1 MAKMSKNNDEN
12 LNNPY
17 LFARREW
24 NERYGDY
31 IARAKNWRVMA
42 LASLGVTAI
51 AVITAGSVVMSSKV
65 KPFIVEVDRTGEVR
79 AVGVPDVPQTV
90 SERIIKASLVRWID
104 LVRRVPT
111 DPEIKKDDL
120 GYVYAMAD
128 AITAQ
133 KLNAFFKQEENDPF
147 AIIGK
152 GYVITTDIKNVVK
165 LRDNI
170 FQIDWDERTIDT
182 RDQRYKIDHMRAV
195 ITVAQREPTTEQEI
209 LKNPLGIYIIDFNW
223 SPIMAFDEK

>member
-1 MAKMSKNNDEN
+1 MAKMSKNDEN

-31 IARAKNWRVMA
+31 IARAKTWRMMA
-42 LASLGVTAI
+42 MASLGVAAI
-51 AVITAGSVVMSSKV
+51 AVATAGYVVTSSKV
-65 KPFIVEVDRTGEVR
+65 KPFVVEVDKTGEVR
-79 AVGVPDVPQTV
+79 AVGIPDVPQTV

-104 LVRRVPT
+104 LVRRVPI

-120 GYVYAMAD
+120 TYVYAMASSE
-128 AITAQ
+128 TAQ

-152 GYVITTDIKNVVK
+152 GYVISTDIKNVVK

-170 FQIDWDERTIDT
+170 YQIDWDEKTVDT

-195 ITVAQREPTTEQEI
+195 ITVATKEPTTEQDI
-209 LKNPLGIYIIDFNW
+209 LKNPLGIYVIDFNW
-223 SPIMAFDEK
+223 SPIMSFDSN

>member
-1 MAKMSKNNDEN
+1 
-12 LNNPY
+12 
-17 LFARREW
+17 
-24 NERYGDY
+24 
-31 IARAKNWRVMA
+31 
-42 LASLGVTAI
+42 
-51 AVITAGSVVMSSKV
+51 
-65 KPFIVEVDRTGEVR
+65 
-79 AVGVPDVPQTV
+79 
-90 SERIIKASLVRWID
+90 
-104 LVRRVPT
+104 
-111 DPEIKKDDL
+111 
-120 GYVYAMAD
+120 MAD
-128 AITAQ
+128 CITAQ
-133 KLNAFFKQEENDPF
+133 KLNAFFKLEENDPF

-152 GYVITTDIKNVVK
+152 GYVISTDIKNVVK